1 MKKLILFL
9 SLILSVGFASAQS
22 EIPSDSIRH
31 APSTNIKEFEWLSA
45 GYGANECSN
54 SRTSQV

>member
-22 EIPSDSIRH
+22 EIPSDSIRR
-31 APSTNIKEFEWLSA
+31 APSANIKEFGGFFI
-45 GYGANECSN
+45 GYGIDEYS
-54 SRTSQV
+54 SSQTS